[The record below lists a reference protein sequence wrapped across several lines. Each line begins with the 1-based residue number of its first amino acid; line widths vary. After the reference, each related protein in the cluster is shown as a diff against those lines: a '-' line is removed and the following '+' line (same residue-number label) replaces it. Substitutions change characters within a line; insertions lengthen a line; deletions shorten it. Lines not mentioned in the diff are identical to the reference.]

1 MTTANIT
8 KGDGKRKEIA
18 PEGYYWV
25 TNSVRSGDGKYLSD
39 LNYDLF
45 TLVGTAYDGDGEL
58 LSSDYVA
65 VYKKITE

>member
-1 MTTANIT
+1 MTITNLT
-8 KGDGKRKEIA
+8 KGDEKRKEIA
-18 PEGYYWV
+18 PEGHYWV
-25 TNSVRSGDGKYLSD
+25 TNSLRSRDARYLRD

-45 TLVGTAYDGDGEL
+45 TLVGSAYDRDGEL

>member
-1 MTTANIT
+1 MTTTNVT
-8 KGDGKRKEIA
+8 KGDEKRKEIA

-25 TNSVRSGDGKYLSD
+25 TNSVRSRDARYLKN

-45 TLVGTAYDGDGEL
+45 TLVSTAYDRDGEL
-58 LSSDYVA
+58 LPSEYVS